1 MITGFLSFFFAFII
15 SLIVFK
21 EISSKE
27 FALLIAPLVGSLG
40 FVMSRFY
47 LKTYFMKQKKQLA
60 SLSKAL
66 AKKMQS
72 FHTSQENILIEDE
85 NIYRDVE
92 ITEKGKQGE
101 RNP

>member
-1 MITGFLSFFFAFII
+1 
-15 SLIVFK
+15 
-21 EISSKE
+21 
-27 FALLIAPLVGSLG
+27 
-40 FVMSRFY
+40 
-47 LKTYFMKQKKQLA
+47 MKQKKQLA